1 MVEEHS
7 IFVADGHFYA
17 VRLGDLTGVNK
28 KGGWVRAGLAPY
40 TTEDEA
46 DRFVSALEEFVAE

>member
-17 VRLGDLTGVNK
+17 LRLGDLTGVNT

-40 TTEDEA
+40 TTREEV
-46 DRFVSALEEFVAE
+46 DRFVSALEQFVTG